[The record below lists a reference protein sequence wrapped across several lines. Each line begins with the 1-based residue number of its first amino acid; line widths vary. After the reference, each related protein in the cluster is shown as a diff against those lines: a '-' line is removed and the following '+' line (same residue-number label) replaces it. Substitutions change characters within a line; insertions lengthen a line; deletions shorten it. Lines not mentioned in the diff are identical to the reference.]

1 MIIATALS
9 VIIVLGMWVPSH
21 DAPSTVGVTFGFAVL
36 FGCASGAFLSMIPVL
51 IQQLSTIQEVGSRLG
66 ATYGIIS
73 IAVLTFN
80 PIAGALV
87 QADGGGYL
95 WAKIF
100 TGLAM
105 AVGCCLLIAARVVQA
120 GWALVRI

>member
-1 MIIATALS
+1 M
-9 VIIVLGMWVPSH
+9 IIVLGMWVPSP
-21 DAPSTVGVTFGFAVL
+21 DAPNIVGVTFGFAVL
-36 FGCASGAFLSMIPVL
+36 FGIASGAFLSMVPAL

-95 WAKIF
+95 YAKVF

-105 AVGCCLLIAARVVQA
+105 AVGCCLLVAARTVQA
-120 GWALVRI
+120 GWTLARI